1 MKWISLDAGQIL
13 EHGSEAVHMTEAARL
28 TAGTEFRVHIA
39 QIGPMGV
46 LGRHPTRLWQLF
58 HVMTGSGW
66 VSGQDGEEQR
76 IHAGQAV
83 MWSPGEHHESKSDD
97 GMSVVIIQA
106 SSPLPYGD

>member
-1 MKWISLDAGQIL
+1 MKWISLDAGQIT
-13 EHGSEAVHMTEAARL
+13 EHGSHAVHMTEAARL
-28 TAGTEFRVHIA
+28 TAGNEMRVHIA
-39 QIGPMGV
+39 QIGPGGV

-58 HVMTGSGW
+58 HVMTGTGW

-106 SSPLPYGD
+106 SSPPPYGD